1 MSGTEIKI
9 KRRDIMT
16 AQGAADL
23 LRRLADQIEEQHS
36 FSFDGLRV
44 MIANQVQVRQDYKK
58 EGLAHDYTLTL
69 SWDEEL
75 GDQFKIDGD
84 KSKRPADVDQED
96 LPDSDHDVPPPP
108 LDLPG
113 TDDQPDIRSREQ
125 QPAVPSPPA

>member
-16 AQGAADL
+16 AQSVADL

-36 FSFDGLRV
+36 FNFDGTPV

-58 EGLAHDYTLTL
+58 AGLEHKYAL
-69 SWDEEL
+69 SLYWEEEFV
-75 GDQFKIDGD
+75 DQFKLGGNEN
-84 KSKRPADVDQED
+84 KRDVEHDQED
-96 LPDSDHDVPPPP
+96 LPDTEDEVPPPP

-113 TDDQPDIRSREQ
+113 TDDHPGIRGRE
-125 QPAVPSPPA
+125 

>member
-16 AQGAADL
+16 AQSVADL
-23 LRRLADQIEEQHS
+23 LRRMADSIEEQHS
-36 FSFDGLRV
+36 FSFDGLPI

-58 EGLAHDYTLTL
+58 DGLEHKYELTL

-75 GDQFKIDGD
+75 VDQFKIDGD
-84 KSKRPADVDQED
+84 KSKRPAQED
-96 LPDSDHDVPPPP
+96 GDDLHDSDDNVPPPP

-113 TDDQPDIRSREQ
+113 ADDQPGIRSRE
-125 QPAVPSPPA
+125 